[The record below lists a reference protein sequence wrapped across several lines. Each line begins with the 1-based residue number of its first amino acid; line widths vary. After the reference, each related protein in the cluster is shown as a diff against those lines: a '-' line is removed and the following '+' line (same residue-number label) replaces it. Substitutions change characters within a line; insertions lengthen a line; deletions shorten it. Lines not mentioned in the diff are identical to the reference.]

1 MNLVRRIRHQSHQF
15 FTRLLYE
22 EKGAS
27 GIEYALIAAMVAV
40 VVALFVPGVSDS
52 VKTIFNTIIT
62 ALGGDAV
69 T

>member
-1 MNLVRRIRHQSHQF
+1 MNLVRRVNHQSRLF
-15 FTRLLYE
+15 LSRLLYE

-27 GIEYALIAAMVAV
+27 GIEYALIAAMVAA

>member
-1 MNLVRRIRHQSHQF
+1 MNLVRRIQYQSHLF

-27 GIEYALIAAMVAV
+27 GIEYALIAAMVAA

-62 ALGGDAV
+62 ALGGTAV
-69 T
+69 S